1 MSQPAEDM
9 LQPIIASL
17 GVARGDI
24 QKALGIVDRLRSLI
38 DAPSIPKVAVRSSLV
53 DLRAIVEGSKW
64 TALGVLMMLAT
75 SDFMKDDLAL
85 KQSLQ
90 GGSSEILKLFDN
102 FGNKVIATTLVL
114 DSPDTQNETRIRQ
127 EIVDTCW

>member
-38 DAPSIPKVAVRSSLV
+38 DAPSVPQVPVRPSLV
-53 DLRAIVEGSKW
+53 DLRAIVEGFKW
-64 TALGVLMMLAT
+64 SALGVLMMLAS
-75 SDFMKDDLAL
+75 SDFVNDDLAL
-85 KQSLQ
+85 KQSLH
-90 GGSSEILKLFDN
+90 GGSSGILKLFDN
-102 FGNKVIATTLVL
+102 FGNKV
-114 DSPDTQNETRIRQ
+114 
-127 EIVDTCW
+127 